1 MSFLKSVE
9 DSSTTVLRAL
19 LAQYK
24 SNPQQYDLEETD
36 IYGNTPLLKAC
47 YLGRRDHVDLLLK
60 RGANLKAMNYLGQN
74 ALTLATYCGSL
85 DVVRLLL
92 RFRSYTDFNKSS
104 IVPALCVAC
113 LRRNHTLINYFRR
126 FPSSEEELTTAHGMT
141 PAQISECVEVCDK
154 VYGRQSGQG
163 ASSSSAAYRMR

>member
-1 MSFLKSVE
+1 MSLLKSVE
-9 DSSTTVLRAL
+9 DASTTVLRAL
-19 LAQYK
+19 LSQYK
-24 SNPQQYDLEETD
+24 RNPKQIDLEEAD

-47 YLGRRDHVDLLLK
+47 YLGRRKHVELLLHV
-60 RGANLKAMNYLGQN
+60 GANLNAINYLGQN

-113 LRRNHTLINYFRR
+113 LRQNKTLINYFKR
-126 FPSSEEELTTAHGMT
+126 FPSSEEELKTAHGRHDT
-141 PAQISECVEVCDK
+141 
-154 VYGRQSGQG
+154 
-163 ASSSSAAYRMR
+163 SSD